1 MLQAAEEALSFSN
14 GIERQTLESE
24 RMRSLAIVRC
34 LEIVGEAASQV
45 SPETRAELDSIPWRA
60 VVGMRNRLIHAYF
73 DIDLDIL
80 WNTVTLDVPR
90 LVDLLNDVL
99 ADP

>member
-1 MLQAAEEALSFSN
+1 MLQASEEALSFSS
-14 GIERQTLESE
+14 GIRREALESE

-45 SPETRAELDSIPWRA
+45 TPETRMEIEGIPWRA

-73 DIDLDIL
+73 DIDLDVL
-80 WNTVTLDVPR
+80 WNTVTIDVPR
-90 LVDLLNDVL
+90 LVRVLNDLL
-99 ADP
+99 ADH